1 VIAVITFQILRS
13 SIHGTEQDLL
23 KKPVKVAISN
33 AANAGTAAVLFTVAL
48 AVLYK
53 FTNKWAIIV
62 LVVSGAVAGQFLF
75 LNEPTGH

>member
-23 KKPVKVAISN
+23 KKPIELAISN
-33 AANAGTAAVLFTVAL
+33 AANSGTAAVLFTVSL

-53 FTNKWAIIV
+53 FTNKWTLIV
-62 LVVSGAVAGQFLF
+62 LVASGAVAGQFLF
-75 LNEPTGH
+75 LD